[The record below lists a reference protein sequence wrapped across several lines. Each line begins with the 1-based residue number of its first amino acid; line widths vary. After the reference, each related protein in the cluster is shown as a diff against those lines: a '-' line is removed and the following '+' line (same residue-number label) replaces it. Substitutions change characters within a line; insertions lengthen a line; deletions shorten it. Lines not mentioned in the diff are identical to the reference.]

1 MFSGGGGSS
10 RGATLAGASVI
21 GGVDAWTLATEVF
34 ADNFPEA
41 KVFRGRVEELEPR
54 VILDEIGPIDLLLAS
69 PECTNHSCARGARPR
84 LESSRETA
92 LQVVRYAS
100 VMKPRWIIIENV
112 IHMRPWSRYPG
123 LLQTLRDEGYQVAE
137 HVLDAADHGVPQRR
151 KRLFLLCDRECEP
164 PSCIPKRRGPKR
176 SAASILDR
184 PGSWKRSPL
193 DNGRRAAATLER
205 AERGFA
211 VLGRD
216 VPFLIVYYGSDGAG
230 GWQPLTVPLR
240 TITTLDRFGLCEPSD
255 DGPTLRMLQV
265 PELARAMGFN
275 EELMLQ
281 RGTRRDRVMLLGNG
295 VCPPVMEA
303 AVKALVGREQSDAQ
317 CDRSVDWSLTRC
329 PQDAAEEPDRPDC
342 MHGRDPEAPNAGPMP
357 PPIEHPTSAK
367 CPLSRQWTL
376 PKCPLPDRS
385 ACPIPPHRN
394 RRPTPEAYPELDP
407 ACFPPDSHAAIAEL
421 SLRRERGQPVE

>member
-1 MFSGGGGSS
+1 MIRTFDMFCGGGGSS
-10 RGATLAGASVI
+10 CGAALAGASVI

-41 KVFRGRVEELEPR
+41 KVFKGTVEDLEPR
-54 VILDEIGPIDLLLAS
+54 VILDEVGSIDLLLAS

-92 LQVVRYAS
+92 LQVVRYAR
-100 VMKPRWIIIENV
+100 VMRPRWIIIENV

-123 LLQTLRDEGYQVAE
+123 LLQALRSEGYKVAE
-137 HVLDAADHGVPQRR
+137 HVLDAADHGVAQRR

-164 PSCIPKRRGPKR
+164 PSRIPKRCGPKR

-184 PGSWKRSPL
+184 PGTWNRSPL

-205 AERGFA
+205 AERGLA
-211 VLGRD
+211 ALGKD

-255 DGPTLRMLQV
+255 EGPTLRMLQV
-265 PELARAMGFN
+265 PELARAMGFK
-275 EELMLQ
+275 EGLILK
-281 RGTRRDRVMLLGNG
+281 RGTRRDRIMLLGNG

-303 AVKALVGREQSDAQ
+303 TVRALVGCEQFDTQSD
-317 CDRSVDWSLTRC
+317 STVPWSPMRR
-329 PQDAAEEPDRPDC
+329 PVYAEMASARPDRMDERGPDATGIRS
-342 MHGRDPEAPNAGPMP
+342 MTT
-357 PPIEHPTSAK
+357 PIERVA
-367 CPLSRQWTL
+367 
-376 PKCPLPDRS
+376 RS
-385 ACPIPPHRN
+385 ARSKRAGI
-394 RRPTPEAYPELDP
+394 
-407 ACFPPDSHAAIAEL
+407 AA
-421 SLRRERGQPVE
+421 

>member
-1 MFSGGGGSS
+1 MIRTFDMFCGGGGSS
-10 RGATLAGASVI
+10 CGAALAGASVI

-34 ADNFPEA
+34 ADNFPQA
-41 KVFRGRVEELEPR
+41 KVFRGRVEELEPG
-54 VILDEIGPIDLLLAS
+54 VILDEVGSIDLLLAS

-84 LESSRETA
+84 LEESRETA
-92 LQVVRYAS
+92 FQVVRYAR
-100 VMKPRWIIIENV
+100 VMRPRWIIIENV
-112 IHMRPWSRYPG
+112 IHMRPWSRYQG
-123 LLQTLRDEGYQVAE
+123 LLQTLRDEGYRVAE

-151 KRLFLLCDRECEP
+151 KRLFLLCDHECEP
-164 PSCIPKRRGPKR
+164 PSRIPKKRGPKR

-184 PGSWKRSPL
+184 PETWKCSPL
-193 DNGRRAAATLER
+193 DNGRRAAPTLER

-275 EELMLQ
+275 EELILK

-303 AVKALVGREQSDAQ
+303 AVKALVGREQSDARR
-317 CDRSVDWSLTRC
+317 DRSVDLSLMRR
-329 PQDAAEEPDRPDC
+329 PLDPGGEPHRLDC
-342 MHGRDPEAPNAGPMP
+342 MHRRDPEAPGVRPMP
-357 PPIEHPTSAK
+357 PPV
-367 CPLSRQWTL
+367 
-376 PKCPLPDRS
+376 
-385 ACPIPPHRN
+385 
-394 RRPTPEAYPELDP
+394 
-407 ACFPPDSHAAIAEL
+407 
-421 SLRRERGQPVE
+421 ERGARSPPSREVGIVP